1 MSVRF
6 RRNYSQ
12 LSFVITFDSPFYE
25 EHTSYWIGASDKH
38 LEGDYR
44 WIDGTSYS
52 YSSKATGRLNY

>member
-1 MSVRF
+1 MFAIILRYF
-6 RRNYSQ
+6 SQ
-12 LSFVITFDSPFYE
+12 NSPFYE

-52 YSSKATGRLNY
+52 YSSKLGKDFELLKCFV